1 LPAIQAAIFSIAI
14 QGVAASIAILATAA
28 AIVILASLKQKMNF
42 RLDQAVFL

>member
-1 LPAIQAAIFSIAI
+1 LPAIQATIFSIAI

-28 AIVILASLKQKMNF
+28 AIVILVSLKQKMNF